1 MMRARVLMIDRKP
14 LWLADAADLLMRAQH
29 MVTRAADLEAARF
42 IISDRAPAL
51 ILIGRPSGDL
61 CRHEL
66 CAALR
71 PLLPAG
77 QSVIIVALPRD
88 ATLTAIRCLEEGAD
102 ATIEEPVDPHDILLR
117 AEGLRSA
124 GQVAPP
130 GHILRYG
137 ALTMDLDMVKVHA
150 GKQRVDLGPTA
161 FRLLRTFLENP
172 EQKLS
177 RRELIAS
184 LGHTETSVN
193 KKMVDSQVRR
203 LRSAMAPAGLAN
215 LIVTVASIG
224 YMLSGA

>member
-1 MMRARVLMIDRKP
+1 MRTRVLMIDRKP

-29 MVTRAADLEAARF
+29 AVTRAADLEAARI

-77 QSVIIVALPRD
+77 QGVIIVALPRG
-88 ATLTAIRCLEEGAD
+88 ATLTAIRCLDEGAD
-102 ATIEEPVDPHDILLR
+102 ATIEEPVDPYDILLR
-117 AEGLRSA
+117 AEAPHS
-124 GQVAPP
+124 GQVIQQS
-130 GHILRYG
+130 HVLRYG
-137 ALTMDLDMVKVHA
+137 ALTMDLDTVKVHA

-172 EQKLS
+172 EQMLS
-177 RRELIAS
+177 RRELIVS
-184 LGHTETSVN
+184 LGHTEASVN